1 MKSDDEKTGGGFGI
15 ETELTRLG
23 RNPRAYSGFVNTPIV
38 RGSTVLFPD
47 AETLET
53 RDVEFTY
60 GRPSNPTTRALETAL
75 AKLEG
80 GARTFLTPSGLSAIA
95 VTLLSFAEAG
105 GHMLISDSVYQP
117 TRRFAGRVLKRMGVD
132 IEYYDPLAGGDIAS
146 LLRQNTKLVLT
157 EFARL
162 ADLRNPGHPGD
173 LPRGAR
179 RGRARRH
186 RQYLGHAAL
195 FPRLRAWGEYFDP
208 IGDEIHRGPCR
219 RAARRRSP
227 ATRPPRGLSQRR
239 MRRWAFA

>member
-1 MKSDDEKTGGGFGI
+1 MKSDDEKTNGGFGI

-105 GHMLISDSVYQP
+105 GHMLISDSVYMP

-132 IEYYDPLAGGDIAS
+132 VEYYDPLID
-146 LLRQNTKLVLT
+146 V
-157 EFARL
+157 
-162 ADLRNPGHPGD
+162 
-173 LPRGAR
+173 
-179 RGRARRH
+179 RH
-186 RQYLGHAAL
+186 RQTAPAKYKARVHRIRPARRPSKSRTSRRFAA
-195 FPRLRAWGEYFDP
+195 W
-208 IGDEIHRGPCR
+208 
-219 RAARRRSP
+219 RAARACPSPSTILGGRRFISAP
-227 ATRPPRGLSQRR
+227 SSMG
-239 MRRWAFA
+239 